1 MSVSV
6 FDVARYILNRQGEMS
21 TWKLQKLCYYAQAWT
36 LAWDGKPLFKE
47 DFEAWANGPVCR
59 DLYDAH
65 RGAFI
70 VKPEMI
76 HGDSSKLTSEQI
88 ENIDIVLNSYGDKDA
103 YWLREQSHAEDPWKN
118 ARGNLSEG
126 ERGNKVIS
134 KDSMGLYY
142 GSL

>member
-1 MSVSV
+1 MSV
-6 FDVARYILNRQGEMS
+6 FDVARYILDRQGEMS

-36 LAWDGKPLFKE
+36 LAWDGKPLFDE

-59 DLYDAH
+59 PLYDEH

-70 VKPEMI
+70 VRPEMI
-76 HGDSSKLTSEQI
+76 QGNPKKLTAE
-88 ENIDIVLNSYGDKDA
+88 DA
-103 YWLREQSHAEDPWKN
+103 YWLREQSHAEDPWKD
-118 ARGNLSEG
+118 ARGDLPEG
-126 ERGNKVIS
+126 ERGNSIIS